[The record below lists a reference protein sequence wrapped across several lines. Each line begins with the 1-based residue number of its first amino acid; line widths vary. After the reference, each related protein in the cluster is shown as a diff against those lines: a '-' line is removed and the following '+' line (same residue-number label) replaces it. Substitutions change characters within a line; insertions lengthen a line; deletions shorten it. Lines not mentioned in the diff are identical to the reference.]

1 MQMTS
6 SSNWITVTE
15 SNFPWEKE
23 ALEYVRQH
31 FPIYEPYRAWSN
43 FEFIASDGSINV
55 VDLLVF
61 TPQGVFL
68 VEIKSRPGRLSGDT
82 GTWFWENDGKS
93 RPYDNPLI
101 LANSKAKKL
110 RSLLASQKALRG
122 KCKLPFI
129 EALVFCSAPDL
140 KCDLRDNARL
150 RICLRD
156 RPATA
161 TKPMRSG
168 IISALLNRDCLG
180 LDEHPRGIH
189 DRPTGKAFALA
200 MEQAGIRESQQQRRV
215 SDYILTTQIGE
226 GQGYQDWEANH
237 VSLPNSVRRV
247 RLYLVHSNWTDAE
260 KKMVERAA
268 LREFQLLE
276 SLQHPGILRAY
287 GYTEHQLGSAIIFD
301 HDPSSMRLDLYLL
314 QHKDILSVDIRLEIL
329 RQITEAIAYAHQK
342 RVVHRALCPQS
353 IFVVE
358 LSRQRRQIKILNWQ
372 VGYREDSSTTGGATA
387 IAATSHV
394 EVLVDDA
401 SKAYLAPEALSNISE
416 GEHLDI
422 FSLGAIAY
430 HLFSGKP
437 PATDGAE
444 LSNKLRATKGLQI
457 SGAIDGVGKEL
468 QELIQ
473 LSTHPDV
480 SLRIDS
486 TTEFLERLE
495 LVEEEL
501 TAPSEMFVEDPN
513 LAQKG
518 DILAGRFEVLHR
530 LGQGGSAIAFLVER
544 DGQEFVIKVANDPDY
559 NDRLRGEAEVLQKLH
574 HEAIVEFRG
583 LEMIGDRVAFLMNPI
598 YVEKKADKR
607 GDRKIETLGQ
617 RLRREG
623 RLHLELLE
631 RFGEDL
637 LNAVRYLEDQK
648 LYHRDIKPDNIAV
661 GQVGRGDRLH
671 AVLFDFSLSK
681 VSLDN
686 IRAGTTGYLDP
697 LLPVREPP
705 IWDSY
710 AERYAV
716 AITLYELATGTVP
729 KWGDGVSDPSYLEC
743 EITIDAELFDLAL
756 RDSFPEFF
764 AKAFRRNHRDR
775 FDNAE
780 EMLREWRSCFE
791 GLEPAG
797 ATLSEEDHANLQE
810 QIAIATDD
818 TKIAE
823 IGLGARAVQAL
834 DRNNILTVKDL
845 LSVQTAWLLRL
856 RGVGNKTRREISD
869 VVKLLRDRMI
879 PDLNSSEV
887 GDRLAAQNVAVPD
900 KLSVDMLVQRATRA
914 NSRAN
919 AKGMAKGGETTQ
931 QILRAFGGLLTG
943 IESSFPTSAEV
954 AQHLGESLETVTEA
968 IAKARSRWTKD
979 SAIVKLRSDLA
990 EILTTAGMV
999 MSLDEA
1005 AVAILVARG
1014 SVYDEPQRTN
1024 YAIAILRVVLEV
1036 EAEMAKPRFAL
1047 YHNHISPSIAPFIAA
1062 NQEAFD
1068 YAIALG
1074 QVADRLAQHDP
1085 LLPPSRAVSQLRE
1098 IGVPVTIDVLTDG
1111 RLMRL
1116 SAVASRDAA
1125 LSSRQEFYPRGMD
1138 AGRALKLSQGA
1149 LLGVPALSTKEIR
1162 DRIASRYPE
1171 AANIPDRPD
1180 LDELLAAA
1188 GLDLSWDAKGANG
1201 WGCYMN
1207 RLLSPFL
1214 NSSSVNSFSRQPT
1227 ATGTMVVG
1235 EVDES
1240 AADARLFEEKLQ
1252 RGLKQGAFFVI
1263 LVQSR
1268 YYQQAIAEIANRL
1281 PILHLSF
1288 EDLLLDALREVTD
1301 RAKVDWDL
1309 VIETDAR
1316 PYEGDWDKLLLL
1328 VDRALILVNE
1338 KLVATNC
1345 TVLLSHVGMLAR
1357 YDRLNWVEHWRD
1369 RVGSEIS
1376 GLWLLIPN
1384 DRPFIGSKAIP
1395 LMSPSQKTTMP
1406 KSWLENRHRAIN

>member
-1 MQMTS
+1 MTS
-6 SSNWITVTE
+6 SSNWVTVTE

-23 ALEYVRQH
+23 AIEYVRQH
-31 FPIYEPYRAWSN
+31 FPTYEPYRAWSN
-43 FEFIASDGSINV
+43 FEFIASDGSINE

-68 VEIKSRPGRLSGDT
+68 VEIKSHQGRLSGDT
-82 GTWFWENDGKS
+82 GTWQWENNGKS
-93 RPYDNPLI
+93 RIYDNPLI

-110 RSLLASQKALRG
+110 RSLLASQKAFRG
-122 KCKLPFI
+122 KYQLPFI

-140 KCDLRDNARL
+140 KCDLKDNARL

-168 IISALLNRDCLG
+168 IISALLKRDCLG
-180 LDEHPRGIH
+180 LDEHPKGMH
-189 DRPTGKAFALA
+189 DRPTSKAFALA
-200 MEQAGIRESQQQRRV
+200 MEQAGIRPSQQQRRV
-215 SDYILTTQIGE
+215 SDYILKAQIGE
-226 GQGYQDWEANH
+226 GQGYQDWEADH
-237 VSLPNSVRRV
+237 VSLLNSVRRV
-247 RLYLVHSNWTDAE
+247 RLYLVHSNWPDIQ
-260 KKMVERAA
+260 KKIAERAA
-268 LREFQLLE
+268 LREFRIVD
-276 SLQHPGILRAY
+276 SLQHPGILRTY
-287 GYTEHQLGSAIIFD
+287 GYTEHQLGSAIIFE
-301 HDPSSMRLDLYLL
+301 HDPSSMRLDLYLI
-314 QHKDILSVDIRLEIL
+314 QHKDVLSVDIRLELL

-353 IFVVE
+353 IFVVD

-372 VGYREDSSTTGGATA
+372 VGYREDSSSSGGMTA
-387 IAATSHV
+387 IGATSHGS
-394 EVLVDDA
+394 VLVDDA
-401 SKAYLAPEALSNISE
+401 SKAYIAPESLSNISE

-437 PATDGAE
+437 PASNGAE

-457 SGAIDGVGKEL
+457 SGVIDGVGKEL

-486 TTEFLERLE
+486 TIEFLARLE

-501 TAPSEMFVEDPN
+501 TNPSEMEVFVEDPN

-518 DILAGRFEVLHR
+518 DVLAGRFEVLHR

-544 DGQEFVIKVANDPDY
+544 DGQEFVIKVANDPEY

-607 GDRKIETLGQ
+607 GDRKIETLRQ
-617 RLRREG
+617 RLRPEG

-648 LYHRDIKPDNIAV
+648 IYHRDIKPDNIAV

-710 AERYAV
+710 AERYAA
-716 AITLYELATGTVP
+716 AITLYELATGTIP

-756 RDSFPEFF
+756 RDSLPEFF
-764 AKAFRRNHRDR
+764 AKAFRRNICDR

-797 ATLSEEDHANLQE
+797 ATLSEEDVANLQE
-810 QIAIATDD
+810 KIAIATGD
-818 TKIAE
+818 TPIAE
-823 IGLGARAVQAL
+823 LGLGARALQVL
-834 DRNNILTVKDL
+834 DRHNIFVVKDL
-845 LSVQTAWLLRL
+845 LSVQKAWLISL
-856 RGVGNKTRREISD
+856 RGVGSKTRREIGD
-869 VVKLLRDRMI
+869 IVEQLRDKEI
-879 PDLNSSEV
+879 AEAELNELRSQ
-887 GDRLAAQNVAVPD
+887 DVADPS
-900 KLSVDMLVQRATRA
+900 KLSIDMLVQRITRA
-914 NSRAN
+914 SGKGAPK
-919 AKGMAKGGETTQ
+919 AK
-931 QILRAFGGLLTG
+931 
-943 IESSFPTSAEV
+943 
-954 AQHLGESLETVTEA
+954 
-968 IAKARSRWTKD
+968 SRWVKD
-979 SAIVKLRSDLA
+979 AAIVKLRGDVA
-990 EILTTAGMV
+990 EILADVGLV

-1005 AVAILVARG
+1005 AAAILVARG
-1014 SVYDEPQRTN
+1014 SYYDEPQRTKN
-1024 YAIAILRVVLEV
+1024 AIAILQIVLEV
-1036 EAEMAKPRFAL
+1036 EAVMVKPRFRL
-1047 YHNHISPSIAPFIAA
+1047 YDSSENLRSPLIAA
-1062 NQEAFD
+1062 SQEAFD

-1074 QVADRLAQHDP
+1074 QVADRLAQQDP
-1085 LLPPSRAVSQLRE
+1085 LLPPSRAVLQLRE
-1098 IGVPVTIDVLTDG
+1098 IAVPATIVALSDG

-1116 SAVASRDAA
+1116 AAVASREAA

-1149 LLGVPALSTKEIR
+1149 LLGVPILSIAEIR
-1162 DRIASRYPE
+1162 DRIASRYSE
-1171 AANIPDRPD
+1171 AANIPDHPE

-1188 GLDLSWDAKGANG
+1188 GLDLIWDAKGANG
-1201 WGCYMN
+1201 WGCYVN

-1214 NSSSVNSFSRQPT
+1214 DSSSVNSFSRQPT
-1227 ATGTMVVG
+1227 ATGTMVIG
-1235 EVDES
+1235 EVDEA

-1281 PILHLSF
+1281 PVVHLSF
-1288 EDLLLDALREVTD
+1288 EDLLLNALREVAD
-1301 RAKVDWDL
+1301 SLNVNWDL
-1309 VIETDAR
+1309 VLETDAR

-1328 VDRALILVNE
+1328 VDRALVLVNE
-1338 KLVATNC
+1338 QLVASDRTI
-1345 TVLLSHVGMLAR
+1345 LLSHVGMLAR

-1369 RVGSEIS
+1369 RVGSEIA
-1376 GLWLLIPN
+1376 GLWVLVPG
-1384 DRPFIGSKAIP
+1384 DRPFINGKAIP

-1406 KSWLENRHRAIN
+1406 KSWLENRHRAVN

>member
-6 SSNWITVTE
+6 SSNWVTVTE

-23 ALEYVRQH
+23 AIEYVQQH
-31 FPIYEPYRAWSN
+31 FPTYEPYRAWSN
-43 FEFIASDGSINV
+43 FEFIASDGSINE

-68 VEIKSRPGRLSGDT
+68 VEIKSHQGRLSGDT
-82 GTWFWENDGKS
+82 GTWQWENNGKS
-93 RPYDNPLI
+93 RIYDNPLI

-110 RSLLASQKALRG
+110 RSLLASQKAFRG
-122 KCKLPFI
+122 KYQLPFI

-140 KCDLRDNARL
+140 KCDLKDNARL

-168 IISALLNRDCLG
+168 IISALLKRDCLG
-180 LDEHPRGIH
+180 LDEHPKGMH
-189 DRPTGKAFALA
+189 DRPTSKAFALA
-200 MEQAGIRESQQQRRV
+200 MEQAGIRPSQQQRRV
-215 SDYILTTQIGE
+215 SDYILKAQIGE
-226 GQGYQDWEANH
+226 GQGYQDWEADH
-237 VSLPNSVRRV
+237 VSLLNSVRRV
-247 RLYLVHSNWTDAE
+247 RLYLVHSNWPDIQ
-260 KKMVERAA
+260 KKIAERAA
-268 LREFQLLE
+268 LREFRIVD
-276 SLQHPGILRAY
+276 SLQHPGILRTY
-287 GYTEHQLGSAIIFD
+287 GYTEHQLGSAIIFE
-301 HDPSSMRLDLYLL
+301 HDPSSMRLDLYLI
-314 QHKDILSVDIRLEIL
+314 QHKDVLSVDIRLELL

-353 IFVVE
+353 IFVVD

-372 VGYREDSSTTGGATA
+372 VGYREDSSSSGGMTA
-387 IAATSHV
+387 IGATSHGS
-394 EVLVDDA
+394 VLVDDA
-401 SKAYLAPEALSNISE
+401 SKAYIAPESLSNISE

-437 PATDGAE
+437 PASNGAE

-457 SGAIDGVGKEL
+457 SGVIDGVGKEL

-486 TTEFLERLE
+486 TIEFLARLE

-501 TAPSEMFVEDPN
+501 TNPSEMEVFVEDPN

-518 DILAGRFEVLHR
+518 DVLAGRFEVLHR

-544 DGQEFVIKVANDPDY
+544 DGQEFVIKVANDPEY

-607 GDRKIETLGQ
+607 GDRKIETLRQ
-617 RLRREG
+617 RLRPEG

-648 LYHRDIKPDNIAV
+648 IYHRDIKPDNIAV

-710 AERYAV
+710 AERYAA
-716 AITLYELATGTVP
+716 AITLYELATGTIP

-756 RDSFPEFF
+756 RDSLPEFF
-764 AKAFRRNHRDR
+764 AKAFRRNICDR

-797 ATLSEEDHANLQE
+797 ATLSEEDVANLQE
-810 QIAIATDD
+810 KIAIATGD
-818 TKIAE
+818 TPIAE
-823 IGLGARAVQAL
+823 LGLGARALQVL
-834 DRNNILTVKDL
+834 DRHNIFVVKDL
-845 LSVQTAWLLRL
+845 LSVQKAWLISL
-856 RGVGNKTRREISD
+856 RGVGSKTRREIGD
-869 VVKLLRDRMI
+869 IVEQLRDKEI
-879 PDLNSSEV
+879 AEAELNELRSQ
-887 GDRLAAQNVAVPD
+887 DVADPS
-900 KLSVDMLVQRATRA
+900 KLSIDMLVQRITRA
-914 NSRAN
+914 SGKGAPK
-919 AKGMAKGGETTQ
+919 AK
-931 QILRAFGGLLTG
+931 
-943 IESSFPTSAEV
+943 
-954 AQHLGESLETVTEA
+954 
-968 IAKARSRWTKD
+968 SRWVKD
-979 SAIVKLRSDLA
+979 AAIVKLRGDVA
-990 EILTTAGMV
+990 EILADVGLV

-1005 AVAILVARG
+1005 AAAILVARG
-1014 SVYDEPQRTN
+1014 SYYDEPQRTKN
-1024 YAIAILRVVLEV
+1024 AIAILQIVLEV
-1036 EAEMAKPRFAL
+1036 EAVMVKPRFRL
-1047 YHNHISPSIAPFIAA
+1047 YDSSENLRSPLIAA
-1062 NQEAFD
+1062 SQEAFD

-1074 QVADRLAQHDP
+1074 QVADRLAQQDP
-1085 LLPPSRAVSQLRE
+1085 LLPPSRAVLQLRE
-1098 IGVPVTIDVLTDG
+1098 IAVPVTIVALSDG

-1116 SAVASRDAA
+1116 AAVASREAA

-1149 LLGVPALSTKEIR
+1149 LLGVPILSIAEIR
-1162 DRIASRYPE
+1162 DRIASRYSE
-1171 AANIPDRPD
+1171 AANIPDHPE

-1188 GLDLSWDAKGANG
+1188 GLDLIWDAKGANG
-1201 WGCYMN
+1201 WGCYVN

-1214 NSSSVNSFSRQPT
+1214 DSSSVNSFSRQPT
-1227 ATGTMVVG
+1227 ATGTMVIG
-1235 EVDES
+1235 EVDEA

-1281 PILHLSF
+1281 SVLHLSF
-1288 EDLLLDALREVTD
+1288 EDLLLNALREVAD
-1301 RAKVDWDL
+1301 SLNVNWDL

-1328 VDRALILVNE
+1328 VDRALVLVNE
-1338 KLVATNC
+1338 QLVASDRTI
-1345 TVLLSHVGMLAR
+1345 LLSHVGMLAR

-1369 RVGSEIS
+1369 RVGSEIA
-1376 GLWLLIPN
+1376 GLWVLVPG
-1384 DRPFIGSKAIP
+1384 DRPFINGKAIP
-1395 LMSPSQKTTMP
+1395 LMSPSQRTTMP
-1406 KSWLENRHRAIN
+1406 KSWLENRHRAVN

>member
-1 MQMTS
+1 MTS
-6 SSNWITVTE
+6 SSNWVTVTE

-23 ALEYVRQH
+23 AIEYVRQH
-31 FPIYEPYRAWSN
+31 FPTYEPYRAWSN
-43 FEFIASDGSINV
+43 FEFIASDGSINE

-68 VEIKSRPGRLSGDT
+68 VEIKSHQGRLSGDT
-82 GTWFWENDGKS
+82 GTWQWENNGKS
-93 RPYDNPLI
+93 RIYDNPLI

-110 RSLLASQKALRG
+110 RSLLASQKAFRG
-122 KCKLPFI
+122 KYQLPFI

-140 KCDLRDNARL
+140 KCDLKDNARL

-168 IISALLNRDCLG
+168 IISALLKRDCLG
-180 LDEHPRGIH
+180 LDEHPKGMH
-189 DRPTGKAFALA
+189 DRPTSKAFALA
-200 MEQAGIRESQQQRRV
+200 MEQAGIRPSQQQRRV
-215 SDYILTTQIGE
+215 SDYILKAQIGE
-226 GQGYQDWEANH
+226 GQGYQDWEADH
-237 VSLPNSVRRV
+237 VSLLNSVRRV
-247 RLYLVHSNWTDAE
+247 RLYLVHSNWPDIQ
-260 KKMVERAA
+260 KKIAERAA
-268 LREFQLLE
+268 LREFRIVD
-276 SLQHPGILRAY
+276 SLQHPGILRTY
-287 GYTEHQLGSAIIFD
+287 GYTEHQLGSAIIFE
-301 HDPSSMRLDLYLL
+301 HDPSSMRLDLYLI
-314 QHKDILSVDIRLEIL
+314 QHKDVLSVDIRLELL

-353 IFVVE
+353 IFVVD

-372 VGYREDSSTTGGATA
+372 VGYREDSSSSGGMTA
-387 IAATSHV
+387 IGATSHGS
-394 EVLVDDA
+394 VLVDDA
-401 SKAYLAPEALSNISE
+401 SKAYIAPESLSNISE

-437 PATDGAE
+437 PASNGAE

-457 SGAIDGVGKEL
+457 SGVIDGVGKEL

-486 TTEFLERLE
+486 TIEFLARLE

-501 TAPSEMFVEDPN
+501 TNPSEMEVFVEDPN

-518 DILAGRFEVLHR
+518 DVLAGRFEVLHR

-544 DGQEFVIKVANDPDY
+544 DGQEFVIKVANDPEY

-607 GDRKIETLGQ
+607 GDRKIETLRQ
-617 RLRREG
+617 RLRPEG

-648 LYHRDIKPDNIAV
+648 IYHRDIKPDNIAV

-710 AERYAV
+710 AERYAA
-716 AITLYELATGTVP
+716 AITLYELATGTIP

-756 RDSFPEFF
+756 RDSLPEFF
-764 AKAFRRNHRDR
+764 AKAFRRNICDR

-797 ATLSEEDHANLQE
+797 ATLSEEDVANLQE
-810 QIAIATDD
+810 KIAIATGD
-818 TKIAE
+818 TPIAE
-823 IGLGARAVQAL
+823 LGLGARALQVL
-834 DRNNILTVKDL
+834 DRHNIFVVKDL
-845 LSVQTAWLLRL
+845 LSVQKAWLISL
-856 RGVGNKTRREISD
+856 RGVGSKTRREIGD
-869 VVKLLRDRMI
+869 IVEQLRDKEI
-879 PDLNSSEV
+879 AEAELNELRSQ
-887 GDRLAAQNVAVPD
+887 DVADPS
-900 KLSVDMLVQRATRA
+900 KLSIDMLVQRITRA
-914 NSRAN
+914 SGKGAPK
-919 AKGMAKGGETTQ
+919 AK
-931 QILRAFGGLLTG
+931 
-943 IESSFPTSAEV
+943 
-954 AQHLGESLETVTEA
+954 
-968 IAKARSRWTKD
+968 SRWVKD
-979 SAIVKLRSDLA
+979 AAIVKLRGDVA
-990 EILTTAGMV
+990 EILADVGLV

-1005 AVAILVARG
+1005 AAAILVARG
-1014 SVYDEPQRTN
+1014 SYYDEPQRTKN
-1024 YAIAILRVVLEV
+1024 AIAILQIVLEV
-1036 EAEMAKPRFAL
+1036 EAVMVKPRFRL
-1047 YHNHISPSIAPFIAA
+1047 YDSSENLRSPLIAA
-1062 NQEAFD
+1062 SQEAFD

-1074 QVADRLAQHDP
+1074 QVADRLAQQDP
-1085 LLPPSRAVSQLRE
+1085 LLPPSRAVLQLRE
-1098 IGVPVTIDVLTDG
+1098 IAVPVTIVALSDG

-1116 SAVASRDAA
+1116 AAVASREAA

-1149 LLGVPALSTKEIR
+1149 LLGVPILSIAEIR
-1162 DRIASRYPE
+1162 DRIASRYSE
-1171 AANIPDRPD
+1171 AANIPDHPE

-1188 GLDLSWDAKGANG
+1188 GLDLIWDAKGANG
-1201 WGCYMN
+1201 WGCYVN

-1214 NSSSVNSFSRQPT
+1214 DSSSVNSFSRQPT
-1227 ATGTMVVG
+1227 ATGTMVIG
-1235 EVDES
+1235 EVDEA

-1281 PILHLSF
+1281 SVLHLSF
-1288 EDLLLDALREVTD
+1288 EDLLLNALREVAD
-1301 RAKVDWDL
+1301 SLNVNWDL

-1328 VDRALILVNE
+1328 VDRALVLVNE
-1338 KLVATNC
+1338 QLVASDRTI
-1345 TVLLSHVGMLAR
+1345 LLSHVGMLAR
-1357 YDRLNWVEHWRD
+1357 YDRLNWIEHWRD
-1369 RVGSEIS
+1369 RVGSEIA
-1376 GLWLLIPN
+1376 GLWVLVPG
-1384 DRPFIGSKAIP
+1384 DRPFINGKAIP
-1395 LMSPSQKTTMP
+1395 LMSPSQRTTMP
-1406 KSWLENRHRAIN
+1406 KSWLENRHRAVN